1 MPYGSDRLFLLNG
14 KIETFFA
21 GEKKHLPRKLIL
33 EMVMMSCIIAAYK
46 NNHVCIVRKLT
57 VSRWTR
63 TKINSGVL
71 APRTII
77 IPCRYTCV
85 NRLFG
90 TFFCMLPSGSDDT
103 RINYSCSKA
112 STEGCMEVALRDHYI
127 IPITSSQ
134 WVKMFWHKV
143 GTNSNYIAL
152 APFQNEGYCVIHL
165 RYRTHPNLCSK
176 APSWYDRHNLF
187 LHAIEPFSLHRQQVY
202 H

>member
-1 MPYGSDRLFLLNG
+1 
-14 KIETFFA
+14 
-21 GEKKHLPRKLIL
+21 
-33 EMVMMSCIIAAYK
+33 MVMMSCIIAAYK

-63 TKINSGVL
+63 TKINSGFLPL
-71 APRTII
+71 ALSLYHAD
-77 IPCRYTCV
+77 IPVSTWFSA
-85 NRLFG
+85 LFSVCFLG
-90 TFFCMLPSGSDDT
+90 EAMKYYDT

-187 LHAIEPFSLHRQQVY
+187 LHAIEPFSLHRQGVY
-202 H
+202 RLL